1 MRTSV
6 RRVVPAAALA
16 LTLLAVGPLLPPTAP
31 APAAAAT
38 CTEPFTPAFVDWLRS
53 RFPNQRVTAAVT
65 DTRTGCSYHLYRGL
79 RMTTAS
85 VIKAGI
91 LGAVT
96 LKAQDAGRGLTQWER
111 NRIWPMITYSHNNPH
126 VSDLYSHVGG
136 VAGMDRFDRRLGATA
151 TTNSSSYG
159 ATLTTA
165 ADRTLVSLR
174 MLHGGGVLG
183 PAARAEAWRY
193 MGRVHPTQQW
203 GITAGIPAGWSVPLK
218 NGFYPMRGYGW
229 RVGSTGFARHDAS
242 GGGYAITILSDSS
255 GSQLAGM
262 RLVEAVSRQV
272 AKVLAGPTPRTR
284 NVDRAVCTE
293 TRAGESWGT
302 VATRVGLPA
311 SRGPDVR
318 TVSGGNSS
326 PLQGQRACSPYLR

>member
-1 MRTSV
+1 MLLLVLVVAPWAAPSRSV
-6 RRVVPAAALA
+6 
-16 LTLLAVGPLLPPTAP
+16 T
-31 APAAAAT
+31 PAAAAG
-38 CTEPFTPAFVDWLRS
+38 CTDPFGPTFVEWLRS
-53 RFPNQRVTAAVT
+53 RFPDQRVTAAVT

-79 RMTTAS
+79 RLTTAS
-85 VIKAGI
+85 VIKAAI

-96 LKAQDAGRGLTQWER
+96 LKAQDAGRGLSTWER

-136 VAGMDRFDRRLGATA
+136 VAGMDRFDRRMGATA

-159 ATLTTA
+159 ATWTTA
-165 ADRTLVSLR
+165 EDRTRIALR
-174 MLHGGGVLG
+174 MLHGGGALG
-183 PAARAEAWRY
+183 PAARAEAWRS

-203 GITAGIPAGWSVPLK
+203 GITAGIPSGWSVPLK

-229 RVGSTGFARHDAS
+229 RVGSTGFARHDVT
-242 GGGYAITILSDSS
+242 GGGYAITVLSDRN

-272 AKVLAGPTPRTR
+272 AKTLAGATPRPR
-284 NVDRAVCTE
+284 NVDRSVCTE

-302 VATRVGLPA
+302 VAVRVGLPA

-318 TVSGGNSS
+318 TVSGGNSA